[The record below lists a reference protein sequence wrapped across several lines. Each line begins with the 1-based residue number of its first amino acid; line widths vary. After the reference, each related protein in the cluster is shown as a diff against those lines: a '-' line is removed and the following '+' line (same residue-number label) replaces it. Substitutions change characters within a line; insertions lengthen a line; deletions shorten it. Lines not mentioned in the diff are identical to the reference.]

1 MKILLI
7 SQDVYFTHG
16 VLNIFQTAE
25 YCCESMS
32 SDNFSCSDLYTLSNE
47 YDLIILDAVN
57 FTKSNVKFNF
67 NHPLHNV
74 IVAIDISPSL
84 LRDKRNFISKKDP
97 IHVIQSKVQQYLSL
111 VHEDVK
117 YKEFKALQFTAA
129 GKNIPVIASM
139 LNTTEKNIYQLRNHL
154 VYKCG
159 FLRYHPFTA
168 IYCKK
173 ILPFISRQSP
183 TDLLYYNM
191 ERGHHKKAITPEMT
205 TSQ

>member
-1 MKILLI
+1 MNILLI
-7 SQDVYFTHG
+7 SQDVYFAHG

-25 YCCESMS
+25 YHCEAMS
-32 SDNFSCSDLYTLSNE
+32 SDNLSCADVYRLSNE
-47 YDLIILDAVN
+47 YNLIILDAVN
-57 FTKSNVKFNF
+57 FTKSNQKFNF
-67 NHPLHNV
+67 NNPFHNI

-84 LRDKRNFISKKDP
+84 LREKRNFISKKDP
-97 IHVIQSKVQQYLSL
+97 IYVIQKKVQQYLSL
-111 VHEDVK
+111 VHEHVK

-183 TDLLYYNM
+183 NDMLYYNM
-191 ERGHHKKAITPEMT
+191 EQGYRKKSIRLGVTAL
-205 TSQ
+205 Q

>member
-1 MKILLI
+1 MNILLI
-7 SQDVYFTHG
+7 SQDVYFAHG

-25 YCCESMS
+25 YHCETMS
-32 SDNFSCSDLYTLSNE
+32 SDNLSCADVYKLSNE

-57 FTKSNVKFNF
+57 FTKSNMKFNF
-67 NHPLHNV
+67 NNPLHNI

-84 LRDKRNFISKKDP
+84 LREKRNFISKKDP
-97 IHVIQSKVQQYLSL
+97 IHVIQKKVQQYLSL
-111 VHEDVK
+111 VHEHVK

-129 GKNIPVIASM
+129 GKNIPVIASI

-173 ILPFISRQSP
+173 ILPFISQQSP
-183 TDLLYYNM
+183 NDLLYYNL
-191 ERGHHKKAITPEMT
+191 EQGYRKK
-205 TSQ
+205 SLHWG